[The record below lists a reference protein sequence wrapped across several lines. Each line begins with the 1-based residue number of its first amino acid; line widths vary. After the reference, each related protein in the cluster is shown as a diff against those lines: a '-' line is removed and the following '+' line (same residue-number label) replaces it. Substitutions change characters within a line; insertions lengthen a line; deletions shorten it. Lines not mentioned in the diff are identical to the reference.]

1 MTNDK
6 TYINWDIIAKHLLGI
21 SSAEERERV
30 EEWLSEDESNREYY
44 RKAQRYF
51 DKYYTG
57 EESRVVDSK
66 NAWEEFVVYTNKTP
80 KKHIGR
86 IIIKYVAVLLLPL
99 LLGGIAYW
107 FWESGQFQVTEVA
120 KGISIEPGMT
130 KAVLVF
136 NSGQQV
142 ELTDSVAF
150 EQVVEKFKP
159 AHGRIEEAERSVR
172 YNKIIVPRGGEYNLV
187 LSDGTSVMI
196 NSDSKL
202 SIPDQFV
209 GKERR
214 VYLEGEALFHV
225 TRDSEHPFIV
235 ETVGGDVTV
244 LGTVFNVNAYSDEDY
259 VQTTLVEGSVA
270 FQGKGMADAKTIS
283 PGEQITYDLQTNG
296 INVERVNTD
305 IFTAWTEGK
314 WIIEGMRLDEI
325 MKQLARWYD
334 ITVFYQNPEAKEL
347 VFTGDLEKYNKCNVI
362 LDIIS
367 LTTNVEFELK
377 ERVIIVKMK

>member
-1 MTNDK
+1 MDVAT
-6 TYINWDIIAKHLLGI
+6 G
-21 SSAEERERV
+21 EEREEV
-30 EEWLSEDESNREYY
+30 ERWLAENEGNGEYY
-44 RKAQRYF
+44 RKAKRYF
-51 DKYYTG
+51 ETYYTG
-57 EESRVVDSK
+57 KETRVVDCK
-66 NAWEEFVVYTNKTP
+66 GAWNEFVVYADKSRET
-80 KKHIGR
+80 HIWR
-86 IIIKYVAVLLLPL
+86 AIVKYAAILLFPL
-99 LLGGIAYW
+99 CVGFGYW
-107 FWESGQFQVTEVA
+107 FLENDESQTTFVSED
-120 KGISIEPGMT
+120 ISIEPGTT

-142 ELTDSVAF
+142 KLTDSIAF
-150 EQVVEKFKP
+150 GQAIEKFKP
-159 AHGRIEEAERSVR
+159 SGQIDEAVE

-187 LSDGTSVMI
+187 LADGTSVMI

-202 SIPDQFV
+202 NVPDRFE

-214 VYLEGEALFHV
+214 VRLEGEALFHV
-225 TRDSEHPFIV
+225 ARDVEHPFIV

-334 ITVFYQNPEAKEL
+334 MEVIYLDESIKNMAFAGKLDRSEDITPIL
-347 VFTGDLEKYNKCNVI
+347 NVLRATDKLTVEVNGKRII
-362 LDIIS
+362 LG
-367 LTTNVEFELK
+367 
-377 ERVIIVKMK
+377 VK

>member
-1 MTNDK
+1 M
-6 TYINWDIIAKHLLGI
+6 A
-21 SSAEERERV
+21 
-30 EEWLSEDESNREYY
+30 
-44 RKAQRYF
+44 
-51 DKYYTG
+51 
-57 EESRVVDSK
+57 
-66 NAWEEFVVYTNKTP
+66 
-80 KKHIGR
+80 
-86 IIIKYVAVLLLPL
+86 
-99 LLGGIAYW
+99 
-107 FWESGQFQVTEVA
+107 
-120 KGISIEPGMT
+120 
-130 KAVLVF
+130 
-136 NSGQQV
+136 
-142 ELTDSVAF
+142 
-150 EQVVEKFKP
+150 
-159 AHGRIEEAERSVR
+159 
-172 YNKIIVPRGGEYNLV
+172 
-187 LSDGTSVMI
+187 DGTSVMI

-202 SIPDQFV
+202 NVPDRFE

-214 VYLEGEALFHV
+214 VRLEGEALFHV
-225 TRDSEHPFIV
+225 ARDVEHPFIV

>member
-1 MTNDK
+1 MTDERRH
-6 TYINWDIIAKHLLGI
+6 INWDMIVRHLMDV
-21 SSAEERERV
+21 ATDEEREEV
-30 EEWLSEDESNREYY
+30 ERWLAEDEGNREYY
-44 RKAQRYF
+44 RKAKRYF
-51 DKYYTG
+51 ETYYTG
-57 EESRVVDSK
+57 EETRVVDTRG
-66 NAWEEFVVYTNKTP
+66 AWDEFVVYADKSR
-80 KKHIGR
+80 KAHIWR
-86 IIIKYVAVLLLPL
+86 MIVKYAAILLFPL
-99 LLGGIAYW
+99 CVGFGYW
-107 FWESGQFQVTEVA
+107 FLENDESQTTFVSED
-120 KGISIEPGMT
+120 ISIEPGTT

-142 ELTDSVAF
+142 KLTDSIAF
-150 EQVVEKFKP
+150 GQAIEKFKP
-159 AHGRIEEAERSVR
+159 SGQVDEAVE

-187 LSDGTSVMI
+187 LADGTSVMI

-202 SIPDQFV
+202 NVPDRFE

-214 VYLEGEALFHV
+214 VRLEGEALFHV
-225 TRDSEHPFIV
+225 AQDVEHPFIV

-244 LGTVFNVNAYSDEDY
+244 LGTVFNVNAYSGEDY
-259 VQTTLVEGSVA
+259 VQTTLVEGRVA
-270 FQGKGMADAKTIS
+270 FQGKGMTDARTIA
-283 PGEQITYDLQTNG
+283 PGEQITYDVQTNSV
-296 INVERVNTD
+296 NVEKVDTRVY
-305 IFTAWTEGK
+305 TAWTEGK